1 MGDSQEG
8 RNLGVY
14 PLVRPRGV
22 SADSARFASAPLPMS
37 TIIKIDKY
45 PQKGYTNLT
54 RGYGGIGRRA
64 RFRFW
69 CPRRA
74 GSSPVTRTSKKTLW
88 NLSTAFF
95 FCLFLLG
102 QLALCLL
109 LKALL
114 GYDGALVR
122 ALTDQTRLIVCGNL
136 EGKHL
141 AVRRD
146 LGQLGLDADF
156 HALRRSGNVAYV
168 YQRADRGL
176 ALFQLTGYTAV
187 YYTPLTLPTNREV

>member
-1 MGDSQEG
+1 MLPYGRKNPLPFPFSQRSHVG
-8 RNLGVY
+8 NLRQTIQGKGVIHKRVETAGVY

-74 GSSPVTRTSKKTLW
+74 GSSPVTRTSKK
-88 NLSTAFF
+88 
-95 FCLFLLG
+95 
-102 QLALCLL
+102 
-109 LKALL
+109 K
-114 GYDGALVR
+114 R
-122 ALTDQTRLIVCGNL
+122 CGISPQ
-136 EGKHL
+136 
-141 AVRRD
+141 RFSF
-146 LGQLGLDADF
+146 ADF
-156 HALRRSGNVAYV
+156 YLDSLLCAFCSKRS
-168 YQRADRGL
+168 L
-176 ALFQLTGYTAV
+176 ATMARWCVPSPIRPASSYAA
-187 YYTPLTLPTNREV
+187 TLKVSILPFGAI

>member
-1 MGDSQEG
+1 MCSHFFTSTQCQILCCYTDRLLYAGAAQGELPVCVSVNCEKAEEATQRYPDCRSPYFAAVAGLWSAPGYPRERGDSQEG
-8 RNLGVY
+8 GNRRCL
-14 PLVRPRGV
+14 PLLC
-22 SADSARFASAPLPMS
+22 ARAASAQIPLASQAPPMS

-95 FCLFLLG
+95 F
-102 QLALCLL
+102 
-109 LKALL
+109 
-114 GYDGALVR
+114 
-122 ALTDQTRLIVCGNL
+122 
-136 EGKHL
+136 
-141 AVRRD
+141 
-146 LGQLGLDADF
+146 
-156 HALRRSGNVAYV
+156 
-168 YQRADRGL
+168 
-176 ALFQLTGYTAV
+176 
-187 YYTPLTLPTNREV
+187 

>member
-1 MGDSQEG
+1 MIDSTYEDKLYQTPKFAGAFRYNVQKGCAALLCRACEDFPVCVAEHYLTLRTGCSRG
-8 RNLGVY
+8 RTPKVVRPQQRKNPLPFPFSQRSRVGNLRQTLQGKGVIHKRVETAGVY

-22 SADSARFASAPLPMS
+22 SADSARFASALLPMS

-95 FCLFLLG
+95 F
-102 QLALCLL
+102 
-109 LKALL
+109 
-114 GYDGALVR
+114 
-122 ALTDQTRLIVCGNL
+122 
-136 EGKHL
+136 
-141 AVRRD
+141 
-146 LGQLGLDADF
+146 
-156 HALRRSGNVAYV
+156 
-168 YQRADRGL
+168 
-176 ALFQLTGYTAV
+176 
-187 YYTPLTLPTNREV
+187 

>member
-1 MGDSQEG
+1 MCSSTLSVNCEKAEKATQRYPDCRSPYFAAVAGLWSAPGYPRERGDSQEG
-8 RNLGVY
+8 GNRRCL
-14 PLVRPRGV
+14 PSCAP
-22 SADSARFASAPLPMS
+22 ARRQRRFRSLRKRLTPDG

-95 FCLFLLG
+95 FCRFLLG

-122 ALTDQTRLIVCGNL
+122 ALTDQTCLIVCGNL

-146 LGQLGLDADF
+146 LG
-156 HALRRSGNVAYV
+156 
-168 YQRADRGL
+168 
-176 ALFQLTGYTAV
+176 
-187 YYTPLTLPTNREV
+187 

>member
-1 MGDSQEG
+1 MCSSTLSVNCEKAEKATQRYPDCRSPYFAAVAGLWSAPGYPRKGVILKRVETA
-8 RNLGVY
+8 GVY

-74 GSSPVTRTSKKTLW
+74 GSSPVTRTSKKNAVESLHSVFSLTIFTW
-88 NLSTAFF
+88 TA
-95 FCLFLLG
+95 CSVPSAQSAPSLRWR
-102 QLALCLL
+102 A
-109 LKALL
+109 
-114 GYDGALVR
+114 GACPHR
-122 ALTDQTRLIVCGNL
+122 S
-136 EGKHL
+136 
-141 AVRRD
+141 D
-146 LGQLGLDADF
+146 LPHRMRQ
-156 HALRRSGNVAYV
+156 
-168 YQRADRGL
+168 
-176 ALFQLTGYTAV
+176 
-187 YYTPLTLPTNREV
+187 P

>member
-1 MGDSQEG
+1 MSRLRRLSGLCSRILSDPANRLRKIRKKKSSAVPHILERSHIG
-8 RNLGVY
+8 NLRHTIQGKGVILKRVETAGVY

-22 SADSARFASAPLPMS
+22 SAESARFASAPLPMS

-95 FCLFLLG
+95 LLPIFTWTACSVPSARSAPW
-102 QLALCLL
+102 LRWRA
-109 LKALL
+109 
-114 GYDGALVR
+114 GACPHR
-122 ALTDQTRLIVCGNL
+122 S
-136 EGKHL
+136 
-141 AVRRD
+141 D
-146 LGQLGLDADF
+146 LPHRMRQ
-156 HALRRSGNVAYV
+156 
-168 YQRADRGL
+168 
-176 ALFQLTGYTAV
+176 
-187 YYTPLTLPTNREV
+187 P

>member
-1 MGDSQEG
+1 MSRHGSTVCSPTVEKLLCRSLFSERSHVG
-8 RNLGVY
+8 NLRQTLQGKGVIHKRVETAGVY

-37 TIIKIDKY
+37 IIIKIDKY

-95 FCLFLLG
+95 FCRFLLG

-109 LKALL
+109 L
-114 GYDGALVR
+114 
-122 ALTDQTRLIVCGNL
+122 
-136 EGKHL
+136 
-141 AVRRD
+141 
-146 LGQLGLDADF
+146 
-156 HALRRSGNVAYV
+156 
-168 YQRADRGL
+168 
-176 ALFQLTGYTAV
+176 
-187 YYTPLTLPTNREV
+187 